1 MPKKAQN
8 GKPADRVRVPSRA
21 KPGLGRVPGG
31 PSLSQK
37 ETQKERPPIPEQPSP
52 SLESHVCWANYYRRR
67 AIETWKR
74 AARAI
79 DPAVK
84 AALERAASDQRAH
97 ARQAEPLMRNHVA
110 IKTNRAA
117 KKKAIG

>member
-1 MPKKAQN
+1 MYAW
-8 GKPADRVRVPSRA
+8 PS
-21 KPGLGRVPGG
+21 
-31 PSLSQK
+31 
-37 ETQKERPPIPEQPSP
+37 
-52 SLESHVCWANYYRRR
+52 YYRRR

-74 AARAI
+74 AAQAI

-84 AALERAASDQRAH
+84 AALERAASDWRAH